1 MTIEELS
8 KSEGI
13 WSTAGEHDA
22 DIVLKSSSR
31 YFRNLHGRPFP
42 LRLSSK
48 EREEVTRLLLSEIQ
62 EEELGTSYC
71 LGTCSHMERNILTE
85 RNILQDDTS
94 ESSVVVLS
102 QNENSYFVL
111 GSLDHLTLAV
121 NRSGFLFDNDG
132 KTMLDN
138 LERKLGFEF
147 SPDIGYLTAR
157 PENAGG
163 GIELSV
169 TLHLAGIV
177 HAGRMNE
184 LVIELNRRGLV
195 LKSSWIDGYYKIY
208 NRSSRYLLDEDV
220 QEYVLNSFR
229 KIIQKERSVRKSF
242 YVSNRSKIEDK
253 IWRSYGI
260 LMSCRLIS
268 FFEALELLSHL
279 RFGLSLGIINYITLK
294 DINLLLYFIQ
304 DYHLMKRYRIEGEDE
319 NLEEVRAQFLRDYLK
334 EVL

>member
-1 MTIEELS
+1 VTIEDLS

-13 WSTAGEHDA
+13 WSAVGERDA

-31 YFRNLHGRPFP
+31 YFRNLSGHPFHH
-42 LRLSSK
+42 RLNK
-48 EREEVTRLLLSEIQ
+48 KDQEKIIRVMLSEIQ
-62 EEELGTSYC
+62 KEDFGNSYF
-71 LGTCSHMERNILTE
+71 LDTCTPMERHILTE
-85 RNILQDDTS
+85 RNILQDDTA
-94 ESSVVVLS
+94 EDSVIVLS
-102 QNENSYFVL
+102 QNENNYFIL
-111 GSLDHLTLAV
+111 GSFDHLTLV
-121 NRSGFLFDNDG
+121 TNHSGFLFEDRDSAF
-132 KTMLDN
+132 LDDIEMN
-138 LERKLGFEF
+138 LGFAF

-157 PENAGG
+157 PEHAGG

-169 TLHLAGIV
+169 TMHLAGIV

-184 LVIELNRRGLV
+184 LIIELNRRGLV
-195 LKSSWIDGYYKIY
+195 LRSSWIDGYYKIY

-220 QEYVLNSFR
+220 IEYVLNSFQ
-229 KIIQKERSVRKSF
+229 KIIQKERSVRKNF
-242 YVSNRSKIEDK
+242 YVSNRSKIDDK

-279 RFGLSLGIINYITLK
+279 RFGLSLGIINYISLK
-294 DINLLLYFIQ
+294 DVNLLLYFIQ
-304 DYHLMKRYRIEGEDE
+304 DHHLMKRYNLENNDE